1 MDLNHLHFDRSVPRA
16 ERKPFYT
23 HMTEGFGAPEK
34 SILVTKELQKNQ
46 LFFTPLYHIYLI
58 GDDLN
63 GLIDHLKEIPD
74 PEDGT
79 ILTIIA
85 TSASLHK
92 AGLPE
97 HIELYLK
104 QQEYLDHAHAHTFK
118 LALQE
123 SVMNAIEHGN
133 LGLSEKKKEFSQKSD
148 GLIQFHKH
156 VESLLKE
163 EEHANTRVIVRVHMQ
178 DGLLSTSI
186 EDFGEGFD
194 YRSVMKDSKKQAK
207 DDSTA
212 GSGRG
217 IDIMLRSTI
226 HFGFDQGGR
235 RVKFAVPALNRP
247 EISKHLRPISTE
259 EIKNTSKILL
269 VDDQEINV
277 TQMKEFLIRDGYKH
291 IFTAEN
297 GIEAVKVAVNHQPDI
312 ILMDIIMPEMDGFE
326 ACKRL
331 KIAEATADIPV
342 LFLSGLTDSGNR
354 AQGYTLGAVDYIN
367 KPIDRDE
374 FLARTL
380 VHLQNGLQRRMM
392 RSYSEYI
399 RNELQKARLFQKS
412 LLPDDQQIKR
422 MIDTH
427 KTYIEMAMISCDE
440 LAGDYISAYEIDDE
454 HLAVIM
460 ADFTGHGLSAAL
472 HTIWLDAILKELQ
485 SSAHDPVKLMSDLN
499 DNLFNVLAVEQ
510 FATCFYGVLNTKTG
524 DFKYISA
531 GAPEVLHF
539 DSKGAL
545 QKPLKAAGLP
555 LGIIPSKDLGLELE
569 TITLHCC
576 DSLMLYSDALVE
588 TTHRGKNMWDKSYI
602 TGLAGRILSEEKP
615 LLHGI
620 RKAFYRSA
628 DLPLRDD
635 LSLMTIEWQ
644 PEK

>member
-1 MDLNHLHFDRSVPRA
+1 MDINHLHFDRNIPRS
-16 ERKPFYT
+16 ERKPFYDL
-23 HMTEGFGAPEK
+23 MTEGFGAPEK
-34 SILVTKELQKNQ
+34 SILVTKELDKSQ

-58 GDDLN
+58 GDQVSE
-63 GLIDHLKEIPD
+63 LIEHLQGIKD
-74 PEDGT
+74 PEEGT
-79 ILTIIA
+79 ILTI
-85 TSASLHK
+85 TASCAALYK
-92 AGLPE
+92 AGIPE

-104 QQEYLDHAHAHTFK
+104 QQEYLDHVHAHTFK

-133 LGLSEKKKEFSQKSD
+133 LGLSSEKNKFAQKPD
-148 GLIQFHKH
+148 GLILFHKF
-156 VESLLKE
+156 VEEKLKE
-163 EEHANTRVIVRVHMQ
+163 EEFGNKLVTINVHLAE
-178 DGLLSTSI
+178 GLLSTSV
-186 EDFGEGFD
+186 EDAGEGFD
-194 YRSVMKDSKKQAK
+194 YRSVMKSSREHAK
-207 DDSTA
+207 ENSA
-212 GSGRG
+212 KGSGRG

-226 HFGFDQGGR
+226 HFGYDLGGK

-269 VDDQEINV
+269 VDDQEINII
-277 TQMKEFLIRDGYKH
+277 QMKEFLIRDGYKN
-291 IFTAEN
+291 IFTASD
-297 GIEAVKVAVNHQPDI
+297 GIEAVKVAVNQQPDI

-331 KIAEATADIPV
+331 KMAEATSDIPV

-374 FLARTL
+374 FLARTF
-380 VHLQNGLQRRMM
+380 VHLQNGLQRRTM

-412 LLPDDQQIKR
+412 LLPDDHQIKD

-427 KTYIEMAMISCDE
+427 KTHIDMAMISCDE

-454 HLAVIM
+454 HLAIIM

-472 HTIWLDAILKELQ
+472 HTIWLDAILKELR
-485 SSAHDPVKLMSDLN
+485 SSAYDPMKLISDLN
-499 DNLFNVLAVEQ
+499 DNLYNVLAVEQ
-510 FATCFYGVLNTKTG
+510 FATCFYGVLNTKSG
-524 DFKYISA
+524 ELKYISA

-539 DSKGAL
+539 DSKGEL
-545 QKPLKAAGLP
+545 QKPLQAAGLP
-555 LGIIPSKDLGLELE
+555 LGIILSKDLGLKAHKV
-569 TITLHCC
+569 TLYAN
-576 DSLMLYSDALVE
+576 DTLMLYSDALIE
-588 TTHRGKNMWDKSYI
+588 TPHRGKNMWDKAYI
-602 TGLAGRILSEEKP
+602 TSLSERILSEEKP

-628 DLPLRDD
+628 DLPLKDD
-635 LSLMTIEWQ
+635 LSLMTLEWK
-644 PEK
+644 PK